1 MRMIRGRSVAVA
13 IFLLLGTL
21 GFGGEGN
28 GAAQFSLRDTH
39 GNTQEISKYKGKIV
53 VLNFWATWC
62 TSCRHE
68 MPLLAEM
75 QKKYEDKGVVV
86 LGASVDDEKSQPLIQ
101 PFAESNKIPF
111 PLLVGATSDQMTRL
125 QLGESIPA
133 TAFFDADGKLIGRV
147 LGELNKK
154 DLENR
159 LEWMLGNHH
168 AKTPPAFVNGFE
180 KKKADT
186 APSIFSH

>member
-1 MRMIRGRSVAVA
+1 MVKVRALVIPAFVLLATIAFGR
-13 IFLLLGTL
+13 
-21 GFGGEGN
+21 EHDE
-28 GAAQFSLRDTH
+28 AAPLSLRDTH
-39 GNTQEISKYKGKIV
+39 GNTQDISKYKGKIV

-75 QKKYEDKGVVV
+75 QEKYEDKGVVV
-86 LGASVDDEKSQPLIQ
+86 LGASVDDEKSQSLIQ

-111 PLLVGATSDQMTRL
+111 PLLVGATSDQMARFK
-125 QLGESIPA
+125 LGEVIPA

-147 LGELNKK
+147 LGELNKS
-154 DLENR
+154 DLQNR

-168 AKTPPAFVNGFE
+168 AKTPPAFVNGFQ
-180 KKKADT
+180 KKKDGT